1 MLLMLNGFKSRI
13 NLNGEQQY
21 AVQKR
26 LGTSTPRG
34 PHAAVADDLAIKF
47 IASLATEY
55 KLVSIVADLPN
66 AYCQGERKRPPA
78 YMHIPRT
85 LDIKDEEGEHM
96 CIRLITPVYGEGP
109 SGDELDETIT
119 GASWPPWDGR
129 S

>member
-1 MLLMLNGFKSRI
+1 MCSAPDVPFASYVLDRSTRMLLMLNGFKSRI

-85 LDIKDEEGEHM
+85 LDIKDKEGEH
-96 CIRLITPVYGEGP
+96 R
-109 SGDELDETIT
+109 
-119 GASWPPWDGR
+119 ASTCA
-129 S
+129 SA